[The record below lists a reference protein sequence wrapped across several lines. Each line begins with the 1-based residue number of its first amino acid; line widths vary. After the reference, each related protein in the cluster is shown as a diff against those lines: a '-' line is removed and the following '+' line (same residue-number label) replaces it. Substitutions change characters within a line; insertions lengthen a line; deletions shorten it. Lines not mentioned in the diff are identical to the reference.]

1 MSRLFDDGARTSRR
15 RFVQILGAS
24 AAVAPLAGL
33 LPAVAQPPP
42 AATPPPATPPPA
54 PAADAEVDPEIAAEA
69 QNLTDIIQR
78 RFGARLDAAQ
88 LQAIREDVQ
97 GNLQAGRVLRKLELG
112 NADEPNVIFRA
123 KPVEG

>member
-1 MSRLFDDGARTSRR
+1 
-15 RFVQILGAS
+15 
-24 AAVAPLAGL
+24 VAPLAGL
-33 LPAVAQPPP
+33 LPAAAQPPP
-42 AATPPPATPPPA
+42 SATTPPA

-78 RFGARLDAAQ
+78 RFGARLDTAQ

-97 GNLQAGRVLRKLELG
+97 GNLEAGRALRKLELG
-112 NADEPNVIFRA
+112 NADEPDVVFRA